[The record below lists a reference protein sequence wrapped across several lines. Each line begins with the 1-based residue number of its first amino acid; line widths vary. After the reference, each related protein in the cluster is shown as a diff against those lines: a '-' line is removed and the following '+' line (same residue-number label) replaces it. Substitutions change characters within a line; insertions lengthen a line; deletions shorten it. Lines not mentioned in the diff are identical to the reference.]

1 MIKDKEH
8 RVRSMRSDSKRKSF
22 SLEVTIKAK
31 ISRIKFN
38 KGLIPLFVYVI
49 LVNSNFGP
57 FEE

>member
-1 MIKDKEH
+1 
-8 RVRSMRSDSKRKSF
+8 MRSDSKRKSF